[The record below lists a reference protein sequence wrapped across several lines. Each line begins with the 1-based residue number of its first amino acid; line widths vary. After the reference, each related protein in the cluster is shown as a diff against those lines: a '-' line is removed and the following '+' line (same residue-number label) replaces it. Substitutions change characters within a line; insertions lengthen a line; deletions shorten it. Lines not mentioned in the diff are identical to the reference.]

1 VDPRARPFS
10 LDMIDENKKE
20 KTFNG
25 GDYLHPRQVL
35 RELEKAMPPDVMV
48 STDIGN
54 INSVANSY
62 LRFEEA
68 AQLLRRDELR
78 QLRLRLPDH
87 HRRQG
92 GRPHRPAISY
102 AGDGAWGMSLMET
115 MTCVR
120 HNIPVTAVVFH
131 NRQWGAEKKNQVDF
145 YNRRFVAGELDNQSF
160 AGIARAMGAEG
171 ITVDKLEDVGPGAEE
186 GHRPA
191 DERRQ
196 DLHPR
201 DHVHPRTG
209 RSRSAAMRWP
219 KPVRFPGA
227 STRITFD
234 AAVSRDAGL
243 RGGSRASH
251 AFVLD
256 VPGVNRPLLLADCVV
271 NIEPGLMEKRDIVQN
286 AIHLAH
292 AIGIER
298 PRVAILSAV
307 ENINPAIASTLDAAA
322 LCKMADRG
330 QITGAILDGPLAY
343 DNAVSAASAKNKGIV
358 SEVAGRPDILMLP
371 NLEAGNMVYK
381 QLVYMAGAE
390 CAGLVLGMKV
400 PIILTSRS
408 DSITARITSCA
419 LAVLVAASATA
430 RGAKA

>member
-1 VDPRARPFS
+1 MADSLISPAATPAQVALAPAHPHLKSLVDAAKACGPLRVAIAYPCDAASLGAAIEAARAGLITPLLVGPSARMQAAASQGGLDLAGLEIVDTVDNPRAAAAHAAS
-10 LDMIDENKKE
+10 LCREGTASALMK
-20 KTFNG
+20 G
-25 GDYLHPRQVL
+25 SLH
-35 RELEKAMPPDVMV
+35 
-48 STDIGN
+48 TDD
-54 INSVANSY
+54 
-62 LRFEEA
+62 
-68 AQLLRRDELR
+68 LL
-78 QLRLRLPDH
+78 
-87 HRRQG
+87 G
-92 GRPHRPAISY
+92 
-102 AGDGAWGMSLMET
+102 
-115 MTCVR
+115 
-120 HNIPVTAVVFH
+120 
-131 NRQWGAEKKNQVDF
+131 
-145 YNRRFVAGELDNQSF
+145 
-160 AGIARAMGAEG
+160 
-171 ITVDKLEDVGPGAEE
+171 
-186 GHRPA
+186 
-191 DERRQ
+191 
-196 DLHPR
+196 
-201 DHVHPRTG
+201 
-209 RSRSAAMRWP
+209 
-219 KPVRFPGA
+219 
-227 STRITFD
+227 

-358 SEVAGRPDILMLP
+358 SEVAGRPDILLLP